1 MNTILS
7 IGADALAYGMVLFV
21 ICIGLSLTMGL
32 MKIVNLTHGAFAMVG
47 GYIASYAIQSLGLGY
62 PAAVAAAIAGT
73 ILLAVPLER
82 VLFRRIYG
90 APELTQVLMTIGIT
104 FVIIGL
110 ANLLFGPML
119 KTIPLP
125 AWLQG
130 GVDIGFRSIAA
141 HRLFAI
147 VAGVIVA
154 ALLWL
159 LLEKTLF
166 GVRLRAAVDDSA
178 MAAALGVRTQQ
189 IYALAFALAVGLAAL
204 GGVVGAQLL
213 PIEPYYALR
222 YMVLFLVIVAVGGA
236 AGSIG
241 GALLACLTL
250 GAVET
255 TARYLVP
262 EYGEFFFYLAVIVIV
277 GIFPHGIQRRAQ

>member
-1 MNTILS
+1 
-7 IGADALAYGMVLFV
+7 
-21 ICIGLSLTMGL
+21 
-32 MKIVNLTHGAFAMVG
+32 
-47 GYIASYAIQSLGLGY
+47 
-62 PAAVAAAIAGT
+62 
-73 ILLAVPLER
+73 
-82 VLFRRIYG
+82 
-90 APELTQVLMTIGIT
+90 
-104 FVIIGL
+104 
-110 ANLLFGPML
+110 ML

-125 AWLQG
+125 PWLQG

-141 HRLFAI
+141 HRLYAI
-147 VAGVIVA
+147 VAGAIVA

-222 YMVLFLVIVAVGGA
+222 YMVLFLVVVAVGGA

-241 GALLACLTL
+241 GALVACLTL